1 MKKYEYK
8 TIELKLK
15 GLGIFSVK
23 KAEGFEDVLNRE
35 GQKGWKYVDTLL
47 ETGAYGEAGRI
58 KLIFEKEIS

>member
-15 GLGIFSVK
+15 GLGLFGPK
-23 KAEGFEDVLNRE
+23 KAEGFDDVLNRE
-35 GQKGWKYVDTLL
+35 GQNGWKYVDTLL
-47 ETGAYGEAGRI
+47 ETGAYGEASRV